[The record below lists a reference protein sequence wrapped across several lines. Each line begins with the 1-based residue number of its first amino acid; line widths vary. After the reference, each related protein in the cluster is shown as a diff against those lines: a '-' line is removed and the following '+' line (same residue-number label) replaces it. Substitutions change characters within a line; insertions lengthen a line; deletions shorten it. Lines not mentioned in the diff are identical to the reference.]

1 MALMNMAEVANVSLI
16 PMRISRECHAKGT
29 ETGSGVEGRINPDMS
44 RIRHKAIRGDL
55 SDASPESIPYRQA
68 DRLNAAR
75 GF

>member
-29 ETGSGVEGRINPDMS
+29 ETGSGVEGRINPEVS
-44 RIRHKAIRGDL
+44 GNRQEAIRGDMSHARSEL
-55 SDASPESIPYRQA
+55 IPYRQA

-75 GF
+75 TV

>member
-1 MALMNMAEVANVSLI
+1 MAWVNMAQLANVSLI
-16 PMRISRECHAKGT
+16 TLRISRDMWISPYVT
-29 ETGSGVEGRINPDMS
+29 EQGPEVS

-75 GF
+75 TV